1 MITHP
6 AAIDRNLRWREP
18 GNFSVEI
25 IEHVANVI
33 QNSECRI
40 QNSELGMDVE
50 FNPTASC
57 GRLLT
62 AGFLLRAKVLGTEKD
77 VSLKESNP

>member
-1 MITHP
+1 M
-6 AAIDRNLRWREP
+6 
-18 GNFSVEI
+18 
-25 IEHVANVI
+25 
-33 QNSECRI
+33 